1 MASKYKF
8 PTPESID
15 KVISAEIPNK
25 ETDPELYEVVKQNMI
40 HGPCGNINK
49 SSPCMVNGRCSK
61 MFPKKYCDRT
71 VVDNIGFSHYMRR
84 QTDDFVEKNGIRLD
98 NSWVVPYNRK
108 LSLRYRAH
116 INVEWCTQARSIK
129 YLFKYIHKGPD
140 RVLATIEN
148 NAKDIGEF
156 ANEDGDDASEVTKD
170 EIREYFECR
179 YVSACEASWRIL
191 AFAIHYRSLPVE
203 KLYFHLPGE
212 QPCVYGDDDPVE
224 TVLNRRLVQS
234 SMLLAFFEACDKYPE
249 LSKNLTYAEFPIVF
263 IYDRKEVEWRPRQ
276 KGMAIGR
283 LTYVPLSCGQLY
295 YLRVLLN
302 RVQCPTSFDF
312 LKTVDKVLYPTF
324 KDACYALGL
333 LDDDTEYI
341 EALKEASIWGS
352 GSFLRKL
359 FAVMLITD
367 SILNPC
373 GVWNETWQLLSDDII
388 YRRRRLENRE
398 DLTLSEDQLK
408 NYTLDAIEI
417 IMRSNGSSL
426 AYFDGMPLPS
436 DGYHNASINRL
447 LFDERNYDK
456 DDMSALHNK
465 MLPGLTEEQMKV
477 YSEIMEAV
485 TLDQG
490 GVFFLYG
497 FGGTGKTHLWKILSA
512 AIRSKGQIVL
522 NVASSGIA
530 ALLLPGGRTAHSR
543 FGIPLNPD
551 ELSTCNMHPGS
562 DLAALV
568 AEALLIIWDE
578 APMMSKFCFESLDRS
593 MRDVIPRHKDK
604 PFGGKVVFFGG
615 DFRQVL
621 PVITG
626 GGREDITRASL
637 CSSYLWDEY
646 IDASIAEEIKS
657 FSEWI
662 LRVGDGKVNLPNTG
676 EVMIDMPE
684 ELLITECNEPIKAIV
699 ESVYGLGFEEQND
712 PNFFQERAILCP
724 TNDDVCAINDYMMS
738 ALRGEERVYLSSDS
752 IDPSDTSN
760 HDSSVYTPD
769 FLNNIK
775 ISGLPNHCI
784 KLRVGA
790 PVILLRNIDP
800 NSGLCNGTRLQ
811 VTQLADHIIEA
822 IVLTGHTLGQKV
834 YIPRLSV
841 SPPEGKFPFRMR
853 RRQFPLMVSFAMTI
867 NKSQGQTLSSVGL
880 YLPRPVFSHGQ
891 LYVALS
897 RVKSKAGLKV
907 LIVDKE
913 GNPQKQTMNVV
924 FKEIFQKLI
933 K

>member
-1 MASKYKF
+1 
-8 PTPESID
+8 
-15 KVISAEIPNK
+15 
-25 ETDPELYEVVKQNMI
+25 
-40 HGPCGNINK
+40 
-49 SSPCMVNGRCSK
+49 

-71 VVDNIGFSHYMRR
+71 VVDNIGFPHYMRR

-98 NSWVVPYNRK
+98 NSWVVPYNKK

-116 INVEWCTQARSIK
+116 INVKWCTQARSIK

-156 ANEDGDDASEVTKD
+156 ANEDGDEASEVTKD

-179 YVSACEASWRIL
+179 YVSACKASWRIL
-191 AFAIHYRSLPVE
+191 AFAIHYRSFPVE

-212 QPCVYGDDDPVE
+212 QPFVYGDDDPVE
-224 TVLNRRLVQS
+224 TVLNRRSVQS

-276 KGMAIGR
+276 KI
-283 LTYVPLSCGQLY
+283 
-295 YLRVLLN
+295 
-302 RVQCPTSFDF
+302 
-312 LKTVDKVLYPTF
+312 DKVLYPTF

-373 GVWNETWQLLSDDII
+373 GVWNETWQLLLDDII

-456 DDMSALHNK
+456 DEMSALHNK

-490 GVFFLYG
+490 
-497 FGGTGKTHLWKILSA
+497 
-512 AIRSKGQIVL
+512 QIVL

-530 ALLLPGGRTAHSR
+530 ALLLPGGRTTHSQ
-543 FGIPLNPD
+543 FGIPSNPD

-562 DLAALV
+562 DLATLV
-568 AEALLIIWDE
+568 AEASLIIWDE

-604 PFGGKVVFFGG
+604 LFGGKVVVFGG

-646 IDASIAEEIKS
+646 IDASVAEEIKS

-676 EVMIDMPE
+676 EIMIDMPE

-738 ALRGEERVYLSSDS
+738 ALRG
-752 IDPSDTSN
+752 
-760 HDSSVYTPD
+760 
-769 FLNNIK
+769 
-775 ISGLPNHCI
+775 
-784 KLRVGA
+784 A
-790 PVILLRNIDP
+790 PVMLLRNIDP

-841 SPPEGKFPFRMR
+841 SPPEE
-853 RRQFPLMVSFAMTI
+853 
-867 NKSQGQTLSSVGL
+867 LS
-880 YLPRPVFSHGQ
+880 
-891 LYVALS
+891 
-897 RVKSKAGLKV
+897 LKQV

>member
-1 MASKYKF
+1 MVLIAKRDKDARTHNL
-8 PTPESID
+8 PTATEVAALIPGDFEEGLDNRDIMLEAKDGSLRR
-15 KVISAEIPNK
+15 IS
-25 ETDPELYEVVKQNMI
+25 ELYVGYRALQY
-40 HGPCGNINK
+40 PLL
-49 SSPCMVNGRCSK
+49 
-61 MFPKKYCDRT
+61 FPYAEDGYQ
-71 VVDNIGFSHYMRR
+71 VGIEDGFSHKEDRKRKTISMREYYSYRIQDMLMESQTIIRNNQVKLRSEKFVNLVEAHNEGQSDLSNTGKRILIPASFTGGSRYM
-84 QTDDFVEKNGIRLD
+84 NNNYLD
-98 NSWVVPYNRK
+98 AMAICKYFGFPDLFITFTCNPNWPEIV
-108 LSLRYRAH
+108 RAH
-116 INVEWCTQARSIK
+116 INVEWCTKARSIK

-179 YVSACEASWRIL
+179 
-191 AFAIHYRSLPVE
+191 
-203 KLYFHLPGE
+203 
-212 QPCVYGDDDPVE
+212 
-224 TVLNRRLVQS
+224 
-234 SMLLAFFEACDKYPE
+234 
-249 LSKNLTYAEFPIVF
+249 
-263 IYDRKEVEWRPRQ
+263 
-276 KGMAIGR
+276 
-283 LTYVPLSCGQLY
+283 
-295 YLRVLLN
+295 
-302 RVQCPTSFDF
+302 VQCPTSFDF
-312 LKTVDKVLYPTF
+312 FKTVDKVLYPTF

-341 EALKEASIWGS
+341 EALKEANIWGS

-408 NYTLDAIEI
+408 NYTSDAIEI
-417 IMRSNGSSL
+417 IMRSNESSL

-447 LFDERNYDK
+447 LFDEKNYDK
-456 DDMSALHNK
+456 DEMSALHNK

-522 NVASSGIA
+522 NVASSGMA

-543 FGIPLNPD
+543 FGIPLNPY

-568 AEALLIIWDE
+568 AEASLIIWDK

-593 MRDVIPRHKDK
+593 MRDVIPMHKDK
-604 PFGGKVVFFGG
+604 PFGGKVVVFGG

-626 GGREDITRASL
+626 GGREDITRTSL
-637 CSSYLWDEY
+637 CSSYLWDAY
-646 IDASIAEEIKS
+646 IDASVAEEIKS

-662 LRVGDGKVNLPNTG
+662 LWVGDG
-676 EVMIDMPE
+676 
-684 ELLITECNEPIKAIV
+684 
-699 ESVYGLGFEEQND
+699 FEDQTN

-724 TNDDVCAINDYMMS
+724 TNDDVCTINDYMMS

-790 PVILLRNIDP
+790 PVMLLRNIDP

-853 RRQFPLMVSFAMTI
+853 WRQFPLMVSFAMTI

-907 LIVDKE
+907 LIVDKK

>member
-1 MASKYKF
+1 
-8 PTPESID
+8 
-15 KVISAEIPNK
+15 
-25 ETDPELYEVVKQNMI
+25 
-40 HGPCGNINK
+40 
-49 SSPCMVNGRCSK
+49 
-61 MFPKKYCDRT
+61 
-71 VVDNIGFSHYMRR
+71 
-84 QTDDFVEKNGIRLD
+84 
-98 NSWVVPYNRK
+98 
-108 LSLRYRAH
+108 
-116 INVEWCTQARSIK
+116 
-129 YLFKYIHKGPD
+129 
-140 RVLATIEN
+140 
-148 NAKDIGEF
+148 
-156 ANEDGDDASEVTKD
+156 
-170 EIREYFECR
+170 
-179 YVSACEASWRIL
+179 
-191 AFAIHYRSLPVE
+191 
-203 KLYFHLPGE
+203 
-212 QPCVYGDDDPVE
+212 
-224 TVLNRRLVQS
+224 
-234 SMLLAFFEACDKYPE
+234 
-249 LSKNLTYAEFPIVF
+249 
-263 IYDRKEVEWRPRQ
+263 
-276 KGMAIGR
+276 
-283 LTYVPLSCGQLY
+283 
-295 YLRVLLN
+295 
-302 RVQCPTSFDF
+302 
-312 LKTVDKVLYPTF
+312 
-324 KDACYALGL
+324 
-333 LDDDTEYI
+333 
-341 EALKEASIWGS
+341 
-352 GSFLRKL
+352 
-359 FAVMLITD
+359 
-367 SILNPC
+367 
-373 GVWNETWQLLSDDII
+373 
-388 YRRRRLENRE
+388 
-398 DLTLSEDQLK
+398 
-408 NYTLDAIEI
+408 
-417 IMRSNGSSL
+417 
-426 AYFDGMPLPS
+426 
-436 DGYHNASINRL
+436 
-447 LFDERNYDK
+447 
-456 DDMSALHNK
+456 
-465 MLPGLTEEQMKV
+465 
-477 YSEIMEAV
+477 MEAV

-497 FGGTGKTHLWKILSA
+497 FDGTGKTHLWKILSA
-512 AIRSKGQIVL
+512 VIRSKGQIVL

-530 ALLLPGGRTAHSR
+530 ALLLPAGRTAHSR

-568 AEALLIIWDE
+568 AEASLIIWDE

-604 PFGGKVVFFGG
+604 LFGGKVVVFGG

-646 IDASIAEEIKS
+646 IDASVAEEIKS

-662 LRVGDGKVNLPNTG
+662 LRVGDG
-676 EVMIDMPE
+676 
-684 ELLITECNEPIKAIV
+684 
-699 ESVYGLGFEEQND
+699 FEEQND
-712 PNFFQERAILCP
+712 PNFFQESAILCP

-790 PVILLRNIDP
+790 PVMLLRNIDP

-867 NKSQGQTLSSVGL
+867 NKSQGQTLSGVGL

-897 RVKSKAGLKV
+897 RVKSKAGVKV